1 MNTST
6 QPPDG
11 AGESKARSRSKA
23 RRADTRPDGVH
34 SLCGLAPNPVGAGL
48 PAMAPHNQPTTV
60 RCTQTKT
67 VGASLP
73 AKTPRQTPH
82 DNQKHPNPCG
92 EGPCSRWP
100 AQQAQ
105 IQTTRIVS
113 ETACTGFRAAAP
125 PQREQAPSPQKRV
138 NVSCGVSS
146 SPEHAPSDNPRQS
159 ETHHPCGEGA
169 RSRWPAQQAQ
179 IQTTRIVSETECT
192 GSRAAA
198 PPSGSKLPRHK
209 SESIQTVVSADQY
222 APPGKPR

>member
-48 PAMAPHNQPTTV
+48 PAMTACQPTNPCRIYTDPN
-60 RCTQTKT
+60 
-67 VGASLP
+67 VGASLL

-179 IQTTRIVSETECT
+179 NQITRSVSKPECT
-192 GSRAAA
+192 GLRAAA

-209 SESIQTVVSADQY
+209 SESM
-222 APPGKPR
+222 